1 MFELY
6 YSFVKMVWFFC
17 SQAASAEGAE
27 ADDDDDGGGGGAV
40 AEQVDPYDLLDP
52 VDILSKLPKDFYE
65 KVGQTPFVPLV
76 LVVSLSKLPKDF
88 DEKVGQTIILII
100 LNVLT
105 AHRQKGR
112 WDTFCP
118 SCPCSLG

>member
-1 MFELY
+1 MLFCLSCIVILFELY

-65 KVGQTPFVPLV
+65 KVRSNAFCSSGPCCQ
-76 LVVSLSKLPKDF
+76 SLQAAQRL
-88 DEKVGQTIILII
+88 
-100 LNVLT
+100 
-105 AHRQKGR
+105 RRKGR
-112 WDTFCP
+112 SNNHFDHFERFDRPYTER
-118 SCPCSLG
+118 